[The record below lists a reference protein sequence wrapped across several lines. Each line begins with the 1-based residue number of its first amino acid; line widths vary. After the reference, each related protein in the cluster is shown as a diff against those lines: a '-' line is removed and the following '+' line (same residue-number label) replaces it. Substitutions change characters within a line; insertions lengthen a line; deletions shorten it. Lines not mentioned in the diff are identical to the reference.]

1 MERKVSKE
9 TKTVEDRAKSQ
20 KETKKKE
27 VEENGT
33 RKNDHR
39 LMVVFICPIS
49 FPQTAFPSSLP
60 KFWI

>member
-20 KETKKKE
+20 KETKIKE

-33 RKNDHR
+33 KKRGEHR
-39 LMVVFICPIS
+39 AHLLII
-49 FPQTAFPSSLP
+49 
-60 KFWI
+60 